1 MIPLRS
7 SERTTSPAIV
17 TLVLIL
23 VNVLVFLY
31 ELSLQDPEI

>member
-7 SERTTSPAIV
+7 SEPHYTRATV
-17 TLVLIL
+17 TLSIIV

-31 ELSLQDPEI
+31 ELSLAA